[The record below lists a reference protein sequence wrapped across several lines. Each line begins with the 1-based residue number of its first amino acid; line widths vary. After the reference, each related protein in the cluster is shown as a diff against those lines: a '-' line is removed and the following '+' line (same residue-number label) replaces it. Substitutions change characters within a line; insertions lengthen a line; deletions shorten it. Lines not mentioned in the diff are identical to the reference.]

1 MRSLWFRFLDWVSRL
16 LGRRSIPREPVS
28 IRPIGVVRNS
38 VVTPRADGWAHVRSD
53 IIVREELAHALDG
66 LEEYSHII
74 VVFAFDKVPESALRD
89 RVRLRNDAR
98 AVISGD
104 RISQR
109 AAADDAEIA
118 VGTFNAWIAGTYA
131 GDNVKVAI
139 AVAKWL
145 DARKARNRIKAIVPT
160 PPAFLQ
166 TKTASRIVDVL
177 EYAQT
182 LHDMGLI
189 MRLCHRLYVL
199 ASGRTI
205 AEGDAAH
212 VRTHPAVIEAYL
224 GKGATHAS
232 RA

>member
-1 MRSLWFRFLDWVSRL
+1 MTEAITDTPLDE
-16 LGRRSIPREPVS
+16 GAI
-28 IRPIGVVRNS
+28 
-38 VVTPRADGWAHVRSD
+38 D
-53 IIVREELAHALDG
+53 
-66 LEEYSHII
+66 
-74 VVFAFDKVPESALRD
+74 
-89 RVRLRNDAR
+89 RLRNDAR

-166 TKTASRIVDVL
+166 TKTVELISSLETAAVKFLTVL
-177 EYAQT
+177 GDRQSART
-182 LHDMGLI
+182 LKGLE
-189 MRLCHRLYVL
+189 L
-199 ASGRTI
+199 AKVANG
-205 AEGDAAH
+205 
-212 VRTHPAVIEAYL
+212 
-224 GKGATHAS
+224 
-232 RA
+232 